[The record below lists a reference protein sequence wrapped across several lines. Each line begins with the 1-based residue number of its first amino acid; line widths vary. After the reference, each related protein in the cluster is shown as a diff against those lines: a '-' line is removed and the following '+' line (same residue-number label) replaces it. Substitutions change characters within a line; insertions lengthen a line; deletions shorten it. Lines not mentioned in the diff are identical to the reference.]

1 MMKRTVTIFLF
12 ALIALTALAIVPDVR
27 ARQDTP
33 ETVFPGGINPLTGET
48 ADDPELLRKVPAL
61 VPISRYPDEARPSA
75 GLSFAA
81 WIFEFYDMG
90 GISRLFALFYGR
102 LPSASTGVD
111 PYIGSLGGALY
122 GVEDLRNHYGALLIS
137 AGNRRAV
144 VDDGLYNVQSWYGE
158 SGKDLYPKLPVS
170 TYESFLTRW
179 TAKIQPPDPELLRLP
194 FSYGPPGSGLPAES
208 LLVRYAPANQ
218 TLWTYDRAAGLYTH
232 SQNSVG
238 NPEILP
244 TTDALTERQLS
255 FQNVVLLFHDTER
268 MSDGFKPVLNFIDR
282 RPAIVFRDGLRYD
295 VYWTTRSGTAEN
307 ATDRFRPIRFVFE
320 NGEPFPLKPGQTWVH
335 LVRMG
340 NELREVES
348 ASDLSARA
356 GSGNWFLPYIEA
368 KR

>member
-1 MMKRTVTIFLF
+1 MMKRTVTILLF

-137 AGNRRAV
+137 EIGRAHV
-144 VDDGLYNVQSWYGE
+144 
-158 SGKDLYPKLPVS
+158 
-170 TYESFLTRW
+170 
-179 TAKIQPPDPELLRLP
+179 
-194 FSYGPPGSGLPAES
+194 
-208 LLVRYAPANQ
+208 
-218 TLWTYDRAAGLYTH
+218 
-232 SQNSVG
+232 
-238 NPEILP
+238 
-244 TTDALTERQLS
+244 
-255 FQNVVLLFHDTER
+255 
-268 MSDGFKPVLNFIDR
+268 
-282 RPAIVFRDGLRYD
+282 
-295 VYWTTRSGTAEN
+295 
-307 ATDRFRPIRFVFE
+307 
-320 NGEPFPLKPGQTWVH
+320 
-335 LVRMG
+335 
-340 NELREVES
+340 
-348 ASDLSARA
+348 
-356 GSGNWFLPYIEA
+356 
-368 KR
+368 